1 MEQDFQITFD
11 CSTLCHTGFSFD
23 RCVKYALDFQSL
35 SSSNEDGYA
44 ISMLSNQDH
53 NKEELHL
60 IHTAAICVVSL
71 FQS

>member
-1 MEQDFQITFD
+1 MEQDLQITFG
-11 CSTLCHTGFSFD
+11 CPTLCHTGFSFD
-23 RCVKYALDFQSL
+23 IRDKYALDFQSL

-60 IHTAAICVVSL
+60 IHTAAICVISL